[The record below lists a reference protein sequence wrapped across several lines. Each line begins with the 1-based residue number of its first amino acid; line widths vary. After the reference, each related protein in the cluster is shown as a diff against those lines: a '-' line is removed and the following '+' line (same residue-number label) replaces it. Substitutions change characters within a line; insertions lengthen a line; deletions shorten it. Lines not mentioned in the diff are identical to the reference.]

1 MSLDRFCRKQLV
13 TVRPDDTAQRAAELM
28 RERHVGS
35 VLVVDDEQHP
45 IGVLTDRDLV
55 CRAMA
60 EKRDATRTPVS
71 ELMSKDPAVAKKSEL
86 IDEAALRMR
95 QLGVRRLPVVDE
107 LGRAAGIVTLDDLM
121 VMLTG
126 ELVQTATVIRSNRGP

>member
-1 MSLDRFCRKQLV
+1 MTIERFCRKQLV
-13 TVRPDDTAQRAAELM
+13 TLRPDEPIQRAAELM

-35 VLVVDDEQHP
+35 VIVVDGAGRP
-45 IGVLTDRDLV
+45 LGLVTDRDLV

-60 EKRDATRTPVS
+60 ARLDPVTAVKQV
-71 ELMSKDPAVAKKSEL
+71 MSTGLAVAKHTAL
-86 IDEAALRMR
+86 IDEVALHMR
-95 QLGVRRLPVVDE
+95 QAGVRRMPIVDAE
-107 LGRAAGIVTLDDLM
+107 GRAVGIVTLDDLF

>member
-1 MSLDRFCRKQLV
+1 MSLERFCRKQLV
-13 TVRPDDTAQRAAELM
+13 TLRPEEPLQKAAELM

-35 VLVVDDEQHP
+35 VIVVDGEGRP
-45 IGVLTDRDLV
+45 LGLVTDRDLV

-60 EKRDATRTPVS
+60 MRLDPATAVKQV
-71 ELMSKDPAVAKKSEL
+71 MSAGLAVAKKTAL
-86 IDEAALRMR
+86 IDEVALHMR
-95 QLGVRRLPVVDE
+95 QAGVRRMPIVDE
-107 LGRAAGIVTLDDLM
+107 HGRAAGMVTLDDLL